1 MCLSSRVG
9 LVHASEC
16 LGMMDAAG
24 AISALAEETDDTIP
38 HKSGQAVKQRPIR
51 NRVRAEQL
59 LGNKV
64 S

>member
-1 MCLSSRVG
+1 
-9 LVHASEC
+9 
-16 LGMMDAAG
+16 MMDAAG